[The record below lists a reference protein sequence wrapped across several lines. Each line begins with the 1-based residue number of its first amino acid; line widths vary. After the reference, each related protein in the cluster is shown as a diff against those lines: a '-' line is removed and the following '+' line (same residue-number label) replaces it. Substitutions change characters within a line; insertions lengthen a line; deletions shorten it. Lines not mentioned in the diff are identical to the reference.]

1 MARWRERYEPSP
13 VAKPSIAEMLSA
25 RERNIIDLIAQ
36 GRSNKEI
43 ARGLG
48 IAPETVKTHVKH
60 IFVKL
65 DVDKRTLAVARAQS
79 LGIVSTK

>member
-1 MARWRERYEPSP
+1 MNRH
-13 VAKPSIAEMLSA
+13 A
-25 RERNIIDLIAQ
+25 RERNIVNLIAQ
-36 GRSNKEI
+36 GQPNKEI

-65 DVDKRTLAVARAQS
+65 DVDKRTRAVARAQS
-79 LGIVSTK
+79 LGIVNTR